1 MARRLI
7 KVLLML
13 VLAGLIMA
21 PVKASPSTRQHA
33 GQDQP
38 SELDRLFMVQAAQ
51 AGLFEI
57 QKSQLALERST
68 NKHVRR
74 FAQRMIRD
82 HTRQSAELAALA
94 ARKGVTL
101 PQQPSELQQQ
111 ILQRLGQLS
120 GREFNCAYMSVQV
133 AAHLQAIA
141 LFKTEATLGTD
152 EEVRAFAL
160 RWLPGLKMHL
170 RKAVRLVHRLD
181 C

>member
-7 KVLLML
+7 KVLLVV
-13 VLAGLIMA
+13 VLAGMIGA
-21 PVKASPSTRQHA
+21 PVGASASTQRHA

-38 SELDRLFMVQAAQ
+38 SELDRLFMVRAAQ

-68 NKHVRR
+68 NRRVRH
-74 FAQRMIRD
+74 FAKRMIRD
-82 HTRQSAELAALA
+82 HSRQGAELADLA

-101 PQQPSELQQQ
+101 PQQPDELQQQ
-111 ILQRLGQLS
+111 ILHRLGQLS
-120 GREFNCAYMSVQV
+120 GREFNCAYMFVQV
-133 AAHLQAIA
+133 VAHVQTIA
-141 LFKTEATLGTD
+141 LFKTEARFGTD

-160 RWLPGLKMHL
+160 RWLPGLKLHL
-170 RKAVRLVHRLD
+170 RKAVRLLHRLD